1 MRLLTR
7 DLYEGAYLLSQGME
21 LKEIWKDGN
30 NGKKAVVFEFA
41 GDNLELLRKDYQIGK
56 AQVNIL
62 KLKSSLNELKDR
74 MFSLLRSAEHCG
86 ENILRND
93 PIRADVPKDIGTTSN
108 GTREDR
114 DMSRETYLKARA
126 GYYNNKLK

>member
-7 DLYEGAYLLSQGME
+7 ELYEGAYLLSQGME

-30 NGKKAVVFEFA
+30 NGKKSVVFEFA
-41 GDNLELLRKDYQIGK
+41 GDNVDILRKDYQIGK

-74 MFSLLRSAEHCG
+74 MF
-86 ENILRND
+86 NILRNQ
-93 PIRADVPKDIGTTSN
+93 
-108 GTREDR
+108 EDR
-114 DMSRETYLKARA
+114 DEIYRTGVRRIKKIKSH
-126 GYYNNKLK
+126 